1 MRIAAVQSFDELRY
15 GMNLI
20 TADLEIADELES
32 IVNGRHGSS
41 VSGIAYPVTPH
52 YPPSAARLSTGMAG
66 LKNKTRP
73 TLSTENE
80 TRRMPLI
87 AIRGEISFACLYTG
101 TVTGRLAD
109 ADFDLAPVAIGRR
122 VG

>member
-52 YPPSAARLSTGMAG
+52 YPPSAARLSTDMAG
-66 LKNKTRP
+66 LKNKTSP
-73 TLSTENE
+73 TENE

-87 AIRGEISFACLYTG
+87 AIGGEISFACLYTG